1 MRVFVGLAAIFLM
14 AVVFAQP
21 SVASQPTET
30 YTSVAG
36 LMDMTEL
43 SPVNGKLSSMLTNPG
58 FEANVVADGT
68 GVLETYTGWSH
79 NSGSTGSYVWNPRET
94 GAASSATLYGSD
106 GNVMPAP
113 YFIGTAS
120 TTTPLPSSTAATQG
134 FTVDHSGSQVLA
146 TWKDAFI
153 AQTMHSFA
161 NTASNYTTT
170 AHQTY
175 VMTWEYGCPTIGSA
189 SGVSV
194 GIFYSGSSN
203 FFLCNDDTC
212 YDNGHTDGGYGQ
224 QKGYMYQYAWS
235 FTTDACTSNYVG
247 KTLTVRLGGGTTG
260 GTGYNYFDNIHLY
273 GPVPEPSTVALLVT
287 GALGM
292 LAYAWRRKRRK

>member
-1 MRVFVGLAAIFLM
+1 MSYNMRVFVGLAAIFLM

-113 YFIGTAS
+113 YFPGTTS
-120 TTTPLPSSTAATQG
+120 TTTPYNSSSATPWVHG
-134 FTVDHSGSQVLA
+134 GSQWQPGPGNVERRVYRP
-146 TWKDAFI
+146 DY
-153 AQTMHSFA
+153 AQLREHC
-161 NTASNYTTT
+161 
-170 AHQTY
+170 
-175 VMTWEYGCPTIGSA
+175 V
-189 SGVSV
+189 
-194 GIFYSGSSN
+194 
-203 FFLCNDDTC
+203 
-212 YDNGHTDGGYGQ
+212 
-224 QKGYMYQYAWS
+224 
-235 FTTDACTSNYVG
+235 
-247 KTLTVRLGGGTTG
+247 
-260 GTGYNYFDNIHLY
+260 
-273 GPVPEPSTVALLVT
+273 
-287 GALGM
+287 
-292 LAYAWRRKRRK
+292 